1 MTKKRVNITV
11 DPEVHEKAK
20 QLGLNVSKV
29 AENALRTML
38 GRLEEGADKENG
50 PLFPDTESEKKP
62 AARTAGKST
71 VEILEDYRGYA
82 RTALDR
88 SQATVDQHLRYV
100 SRLLK
105 RTDKDPGRIGEQE
118 IISYLEY
125 EKPMSRSKHQ
135 NVVSALRVFFR
146 EYVGTEVAESFEV
159 PTVGPNPTK
168 VPTKE
173 DLQTFYR
180 YLNTAQYKAMFLMY
194 ATSGLRSGELREL
207 EMENLDLDRRML
219 TPAKRSRTK
228 KTWVSFYNFE
238 AAGAL
243 KDFLPKRKSGD
254 DRLFQVSK
262 SELNQAFGRT
272 SEKSGVKITAPKLRK
287 WFASEMAT
295 LGVDSTY
302 IDAFCGRTPDTVLE
316 KHYLDFSPRR
326 LEKIYKDAGI
336 TVLE

>member
-11 DPEVHEKAK
+11 NPEVHEKAK
-20 QLGLNVSKV
+20 QFGLNVSKV
-29 AENALRTML
+29 AENALRLVL
-38 GRLEEGADKENG
+38 GRLEKGSDEKAG
-50 PLFPDTESEKKP
+50 PPFPDSELDTEASS
-62 AARTAGKST
+62 RTAGKST
-71 VEILEDYRGYA
+71 EEVLKDYRDFA
-82 RTALDR
+82 RIALNR
-88 SQATVDQHLRYV
+88 SEPTVNQHTRYI
-100 SRLLK
+100 SRLLEQTGK
-105 RTDKDPGRIGEQE
+105 SPGRIKEDDIVE
-118 IISYLEY
+118 YLSL

-146 EYVGTEVAESFEV
+146 EYLESDLAESFKI

-168 VPTKE
+168 VPSKE
-173 DLQTFYR
+173 ELQSFYQH
-180 YLNTAQYKAMFLMY
+180 LNTARYKAMFLTY
-194 ATSGLRSGELREL
+194 ATSGLRSSELREL
-207 EMENLDLDRRML
+207 QMENVDLERRML
-219 TPAKRSRTK
+219 TPDKRSRTK

-238 AAGAL
+238 AERVL
-243 KDFLPKRKSGD
+243 NDFLPHREQGD

-262 SELNQAFGRT
+262 NELNQAFGKA
-272 SEKSGVKITAPKLRK
+272 SEESGVKITAPKLRK

-326 LEKIYKDAGI
+326 LEEIYREAGI